1 MRRFKTAWILL
12 ALFLVAMGVSTAY
25 TMGDETVVV
34 GEITAADHEVE
45 EGYFA
50 LGQKATLIAQ
60 PGTKLHGWL
69 ATSNRGPPRLPNDR
83 RSQYVGLVTRDLH
96 EVAEFLIRPPD

>member
-1 MRRFKTAWILL
+1 MRRSKTAWILL
-12 ALFLVAMGVSTAY
+12 ALFLVTAGVAAGY

-34 GEITAADHEVE
+34 AEITAADHEVE

-69 ATSNRGPPRLPNDR
+69 ANHRGQRVRVLIAIAEND
-83 RSQYVGLVTRDLH
+83 SQ
-96 EVAEFLIRPPD
+96 

>member
-1 MRRFKTAWILL
+1 MRRSKTAWLLL
-12 ALFLVAMGVSTAY
+12 ALLLVGAGVATGYAMA
-25 TMGDETVVV
+25 DETVVIA
-34 GEITAADHEVE
+34 EITAADHEVE

-69 ATSNRGPPRLPNDR
+69 ANHRGQRVRVLIAIAESD
-83 RSQYVGLVTRDLH
+83 SQ
-96 EVAEFLIRPPD
+96 

>member
-1 MRRFKTAWILL
+1 MRRSTTAWILL
-12 ALFLVAMGVSTAY
+12 ALLLVTVGVATGY
-25 TMGDETVVV
+25 TMPDETVVIAD
-34 GEITAADHEVE
+34 ITAADHEVE

-69 ATSNRGPPRLPNDR
+69 ANHRGQRVRVLIAIAEND
-83 RSQYVGLVTRDLH
+83 STGTKDQEPGTKD
-96 EVAEFLIRPPD
+96 

>member
-1 MRRFKTAWILL
+1 MRRSTTARILL
-12 ALFLVAMGVSTAY
+12 ALFLVSVGVATGY
-25 TMGDETVVV
+25 TMADETVVV
-34 GEITAADHEVE
+34 GEITAADHEAE

-69 ATSNRGPPRLPNDR
+69 ANHRGQRVRVLIAIAENDSNSPTDPAAPQPRR
-83 RSQYVGLVTRDLH
+83 
-96 EVAEFLIRPPD
+96 

>member
-69 ATSNRGPPRLPNDR
+69 ANHRGQRVRVLIAIAEND
-83 RSQYVGLVTRDLH
+83 SQN
-96 EVAEFLIRPPD
+96 PD

>member
-1 MRRFKTAWILL
+1 MTAWILL
-12 ALFLVAMGVSTAY
+12 TLFLAGLGVTAQ

-34 GEITAADHEVE
+34 AELTAADHEVE

-60 PGTKLHGWL
+60 PGTKFHGWL
-69 ATSNRGPPRLPNDR
+69 ANHRGQRVRVLITVADND
-83 RSQYVGLVTRDLH
+83 SQ
-96 EVAEFLIRPPD
+96 